1 MSESYR
7 FSLKATAILRDI
19 MSSNVGDSCSA
30 ITREDGVDQ
39 IKWLSQTETNST
51 LNHSYLTT
59 IERWELVVST
69 KIFKFLNYLSKI
81 SKKICSNYTPENQM
95 PIEEMK
101 CKK

>member
-1 MSESYR
+1 MNRNHHFFLVLFSILFQMSESYR

-59 IERWELVVST
+59 IER
-69 KIFKFLNYLSKI
+69 
-81 SKKICSNYTPENQM
+81 
-95 PIEEMK
+95 
-101 CKK
+101 